1 MFKMTNKEF
10 LVRRAAGGL
19 LLASVLATIL
29 MLSGCGGSSNP
40 GAGGAGGGQGGGGAQ
55 ATATQVKM
63 GDAPADRVIA
73 FELTIGS
80 PIVLTPSA
88 GGANVN
94 VPVGPNRIEL
104 SHMSGHLEP
113 LAVLNVTQGTYS
125 SAAITITNPEVIFL
139 DNAGAQHKIQ
149 NNTSQTVTVT
159 FSPALTISAT
169 AGTMNVD
176 LSVGNSLATD
186 ALGNITG
193 FNFSGSSFTVGTKPI
208 AAEAEQEDDDGELE
222 DVTGLV
228 TSVSGSNFTMN
239 VGQSGAQLTFAIDA
253 TTQFSDGVTNA
264 ASTLNQIV
272 KVEGFTKSDGS
283 LFAKEVEGLESQTG
297 AEMEDIVVSVTGNPA
312 SSLGVLAQDGIGA
325 GMDDTKVGANFTVDV
340 SGAQYKVDLGNVDTS
355 GLGGIPGSPNFPF
368 DSSSVMAGQ
377 RVEIESSTSVPAANG
392 TIVAEKVKLQ
402 QQALTGTVSNF
413 VAGAGGAATFD
424 LNLAADGSSYLT
436 ILSAQ
441 TLVHVFQQPGTDNK
455 FGAISNGST
464 LRVRGLLFWTGT
476 TFNLIARR
484 ITP

>member
-1 MFKMTNKEF
+1 
-10 LVRRAAGGL
+10 
-19 LLASVLATIL
+19 
-29 MLSGCGGSSNP
+29 
-40 GAGGAGGGQGGGGAQ
+40 
-55 ATATQVKM
+55 M

-73 FELTIGS
+73 FELTIGN
-80 PIVLTPSA
+80 PIVLTPSG

-94 VPVGPNRIEL
+94 VPVEPNRIEL

-113 LAVLNVTQGTYS
+113 VAVFNVTQGTYS

-139 DNAGAQHKIQ
+139 DNAGVQHKIQ
-149 NNTSQTVTVT
+149 RNTSQSVTVT
-159 FSPALTISAT
+159 FSPALTINAT
-169 AGTMNVD
+169 AGMLNVD
-176 LSVGNSLATD
+176 LSVANSLATD

-228 TSVSGSNFTMN
+228 ASVSGSNFTMN
-239 VGQSGAQLTFAIDA
+239 VGQSGAQLTFATDA
-253 TTQFSDGVTNA
+253 TTQFSDGVTSV

-297 AEMEDIVVSVTGNPA
+297 SEMEGILFSVTGTPA
-312 SSLGVLAQDGIGA
+312 SALDVLAQDGIGG
-325 GMDDTKVGANFTVDV
+325 GMDDTKVGASFTVDV
-340 SGAQYKVDLGNVDTS
+340 TGAQYKVALGNVDTS
-355 GLGGIPGSPNFPF
+355 GLGSIPGSPNFPF
-368 DSSSVMAGQ
+368 DASTVMAGQ
-377 RVEIESSTSVPAANG
+377 RVEIESASSVPAANG

-402 QQALTGTVSNF
+402 QQAITGTVSNF
-413 VAGAGGAATFD
+413 VSGAGGAATFD
-424 LNLAADGSSYLT
+424 LSLAADGTSYLT
-436 ILSAQ
+436 LLSAQ

-455 FGAISNGST
+455 FGALSNGST
-464 LRVRGLLFWTGT
+464 LRVRGMLFWTGT